1 MIYNLYEIADIYKVS
16 RQYVQRK
23 YREYKNKLQATQRQP
38 RGNQKETRRQPAGNP
53 EATCRQ
59 PKELKKD
66 NRTALKNK
74 DLIDFL
80 NYMGYDSA
88 KLTGNPE
95 ATRRQPAGNQKAT
108 QRQPRGNPEATKNKD
123 ELIKFLQAQLEKKD
137 DQLES
142 KDNIINQ
149 QNQIL
154 MATQKNMNDLI
165 QKHSQ
170 LEMKTA
176 KKQELIKQLKYDK
189 KKTESS
195 IRAISKLERTIDD
208 ALLEKRLRD
217 GIEFSKKL
225 LKEKKGGEI

>member
-23 YREYKNKLQATQRQP
+23 YREYKSNLEETDRQP
-38 RGNQKETRRQPAGNP
+38 EET
-53 EATCRQ
+53 
-59 PKELKKD
+59 KKD
-66 NRTALKNK
+66 ERMALKNK
-74 DLIDFL
+74 DLIEFL
-80 NYMGYDSA
+80 NYMGYDPT

-95 ATRRQPAGNQKAT
+95 ATRKQPAGNQKET
-108 QRQPRGNPEATKNKD
+108 DRQPIGNPEETKNKD

>member
-1 MIYNLYEIADIYKVS
+1 MFNESIENIKI
-16 RQYVQRK
+16 
-23 YREYKNKLQATQRQP
+23 N
-38 RGNQKETRRQPAGNP
+38 
-53 EATCRQ
+53 
-59 PKELKKD
+59 
-66 NRTALKNK
+66 
-74 DLIDFL
+74 F
-80 NYMGYDSA
+80 
-88 KLTGNPE
+88 
-95 ATRRQPAGNQKAT
+95 
-108 QRQPRGNPEATKNKD
+108 RQPRGNPEATKNKD

-195 IRAISKLERTIDD
+195 IKAIEKLERTIED

>member
-1 MIYNLYEIADIYKVS
+1 MFNESIENIKI
-16 RQYVQRK
+16 
-23 YREYKNKLQATQRQP
+23 N
-38 RGNQKETRRQPAGNP
+38 
-53 EATCRQ
+53 
-59 PKELKKD
+59 
-66 NRTALKNK
+66 
-74 DLIDFL
+74 F
-80 NYMGYDSA
+80 
-88 KLTGNPE
+88 
-95 ATRRQPAGNQKAT
+95 
-108 QRQPRGNPEATKNKD
+108 RQPRGNPEATKNKD